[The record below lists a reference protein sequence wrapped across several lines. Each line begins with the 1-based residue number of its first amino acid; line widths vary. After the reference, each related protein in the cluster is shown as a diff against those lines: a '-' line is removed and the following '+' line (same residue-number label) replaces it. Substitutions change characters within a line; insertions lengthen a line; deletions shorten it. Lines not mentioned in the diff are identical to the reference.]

1 MIDGDELRDASNG
14 KTEDAAAATA
24 AAVLKVRPKIL
35 SLLPLEGAHDPAR
48 DLIRARRK
56 QNV

>member
-14 KTEDAAAATA
+14 KTEDAAAAA

>member
-14 KTEDAAAATA
+14 KTEDAAAA
-24 AAVLKVRPKIL
+24 AVLKVRPKIL
-35 SLLPLEGAHDPAR
+35 SLLPLEGAHNPAR

>member
-1 MIDGDELRDASNG
+1 MIDGDELRDTSNG
-14 KTEDAAAATA
+14 KTEDAAAAA
-24 AAVLKVRPKIL
+24 LKVRPKIL